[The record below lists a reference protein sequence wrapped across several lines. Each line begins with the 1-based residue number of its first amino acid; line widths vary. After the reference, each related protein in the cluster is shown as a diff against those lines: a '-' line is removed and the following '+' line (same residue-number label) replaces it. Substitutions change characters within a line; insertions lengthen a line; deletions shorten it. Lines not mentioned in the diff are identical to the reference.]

1 MNIINKN
8 YNMENNSKTK
18 SNNDKDNSSNNKSSN
33 NMKGKRISFS
43 QESEISEYTKE
54 NHRLFSP
61 IHTYCNTNRQSS
73 MRKIQ
78 KANKEFDDR
87 YTTLKNR
94 IEIIKREEQIY
105 KNQLKNLKRQEAKEQ
120 MAQIDKIKLRLE
132 LSKIKEE
139 QDKEL
144 EQRKERIHRFK
155 EKIKN
160 QMEEKKIENIS
171 AKKRKYQSALN
182 DKYLIKCII
191 EQMNSQQIN
200 KKSYQH
206 EKVRQYYNE
215 YETNKIKKNL
225 IRENRLRLEYENN
238 MNKLIQKEKKMKR
251 KCSELESV
259 EKKYLEKLNET
270 KENNLRYMENTS
282 ESLSKYSYV
291 YFLKKGK
298 LRNLNR
304 SMELDSYSNDKKG
317 ADSNTF
323 ISCSMKNIKS
333 KNEKNDKRDNTTT
346 DYTQNSSISIFKN
359 SKNSNKKN
367 IKGRNSAKGRNN
379 DSLDE
384 RPKTCRSVINIKE
397 NKKNIKII
405 KNSRNNNRDNIKKS
419 NTKTENAK
427 TIIKKDRNVV
437 KFLTKKK

>member
-1 MNIINKN
+1 
-8 YNMENNSKTK
+8 MENNSKTK

-33 NMKGKRISFS
+33 NTKGKVNSFS
-43 QESEISEYTKE
+43 QESDISEFRKE

-61 IHTYCNTNRQSS
+61 IHTYYNSNRQSS

-78 KANKEFDDR
+78 KANKEFDNK
-87 YTTLKNR
+87 YIILKNR

-105 KNQLKNLKRQEAKEQ
+105 KNQLKKIKKQEKKEQ
-120 MAQIDKIKLRLE
+120 MVQIDKMKIRME

-144 EQRKERIHRFK
+144 EQRKERIHNFK
-155 EKIKN
+155 QKIKI
-160 QMEEKKIENIS
+160 QLEEKKNEKIS

-191 EQMNSQQIN
+191 EQMNIQQIN
-200 KKSYQH
+200 QKSYQH
-206 EKVRQYYNE
+206 EKVRQFYNE

-225 IRENRLRLEYENN
+225 IKENRLRLEYENN
-238 MNKLIQKEKKMKR
+238 MNELKQKEKKIKR

-259 EKKYLEKLNET
+259 EKKYLEELHET

-282 ESLSKYSYV
+282 ENLSKYSYA

-304 SMELDSYSNDKKG
+304 SMELDSYSNDKKITN
-317 ADSNTF
+317 SNTYL
-323 ISCSMKNIKS
+323 SSSMKNIKS
-333 KNEKNDKRDNTTT
+333 KIDKNDKRDITTT
-346 DYTQNSSISIFKN
+346 DYTQNSLISIFKN
-359 SKNSNKKN
+359 NKFSNKKN

-379 DSLDE
+379 DFLDDH
-384 RPKTCRSVINIKE
+384 PKTCRSVINIKE
-397 NKKNIKII
+397 NNKKNIKII
-405 KNSRNNNRDNIKKS
+405 KNYRNLNRDNIKKS
-419 NTKTENAK
+419 NTKTDSAK
-427 TIIKKDRNVV
+427 TILKKDKNVN